1 MNSFDYFMNM
11 TVFNELS
18 DALTKLIQ
26 EWGENYRII
35 PLEGQKEGKKIRS
48 IIITVNKQAFLR
60 VDSDDFLDFSE
71 LFPLTKF
78 NRATYH
84 YSPDR
89 TGKFILYKKG
99 EKIEGKEFNSIDSL
113 IKEIFGDIES
123 KLQKRQEVA
132 KLLGNIMSRY
142 VCADELGY
150 DVNDETYHFKDWNKT
165 FGTEYLWFCNY
176 FRNLKKMVDKPFPY
190 DNWHVAKYTS
200 LDTALK
206 ILSSGTM
213 RMMSVTAMNDKL
225 EIGHLY
231 GKLQNE
237 ESAYIEDKTKVHFA
251 RHRYITSFT
260 NRIDDLTMW
269 RLYGDNAQGVCLVFS
284 EPYECNYCL
293 PVDYSGRDSELYIR
307 IKRIYNELDK
317 HGIKFTFKSLETTWQ
332 YFLKPKGFRDEQELR
347 YLKIDN
353 SKPDG
358 YTLASN
364 GVISTYK
371 DYSLIMDNEHPENS
385 FPASLQGIILG
396 PNMKNAEINKFQLEA
411 LAEENGLFLFKGVQ
425 NSSIN
430 YYL

>member
-1 MNSFDYFMNM
+1 MPKQHGLYSLLNHGEVVLKETEC
-11 TVFNELS
+11 TVE
-18 DALTKLIQ
+18 A
-26 EWGENYRII
+26 II
-35 PLEGQKEGKKIRS
+35 EE
-48 IIITVNKQAFLR
+48 V
-60 VDSDDFLDFSE
+60 
-71 LFPLTKF
+71 
-78 NRATYH
+78 
-84 YSPDR
+84 
-89 TGKFILYKKG
+89 
-99 EKIEGKEFNSIDSL
+99 
-113 IKEIFGDIES
+113 FGDIEK
-123 KLQKRQEVA
+123 KLQKKKDVA
-132 KLLGNIMSRY
+132 QLLGKLMGYYISS
-142 VCADELGY
+142 DEIEY
-150 DVNDETYHFKDWNKT
+150 DIKDKVYHFRDWSKLT
-165 FGTEYLWFCNY
+165 GLEYLWFCNY
-176 FRNLKKMVDKPFPY
+176 FRNMKKSIQMNNQLEDWYF
-190 DNWHVAKYTS
+190 AKYTS

-206 ILSSGTM
+206 ILNSGKM

-225 EIGHLY
+225 EIGHLF

-237 ESAYIEDKTKVHFA
+237 DSAYIEDKTKIYSA

-269 RLYGDNAQGVCLVFS
+269 RLYGDNAQGVCFVFF
-284 EPYECNYCL
+284 ELYECNYCF
-293 PVDYSGRDSELYIR
+293 PVDYLGRDSELYIR
-307 IKRIYNELDK
+307 TKRFCDELDK
-317 HGIKFTFKSLETTWQ
+317 HGFNFTFKSLETTWQ

-371 DYSLIMDNEHPENS
+371 DYSLIMDYEHPENS

-411 LAEENGLFLFKGVQ
+411 LAEEKGLFLFKGVQ

>member
-1 MNSFDYFMNM
+1 MDNDLFTDICK
-11 TVFNELS
+11 TLS
-18 DALTKLIQ
+18 NRIQ
-26 EWGENYRII
+26 DWGEAYRI
-35 PLEGQKEGKKIRS
+35 LEGQENGKPNKCVIVE
-48 IIITVNKQAFLR
+48 VNGQNYLQ
-60 VDSDDFLDFSE
+60 VDSAQFISFHN
-71 LFPLTKF
+71 LFPRTKYQKPI
-78 NRATYH
+78 YH
-84 YSPDR
+84 CLPNKDGLYSLL
-89 TGKFILYKKG
+89 KQG
-99 EKIEGKEFNSIDSL
+99 EEVLKEKECTVEVIIEEV
-113 IKEIFGDIES
+113 FGDIEN
-123 KLQKRQEVA
+123 KLQKKKDVA
-132 KLLGNIMSRY
+132 QLLGKLMGFYILP
-142 VCADELGY
+142 DEIEY
-150 DVNDETYHFKDWNKT
+150 DIKDKAYHFRDWNKPT
-165 FGTEYLWFCNY
+165 GREFLWFSNY
-176 FRNLKKMVDKPFPY
+176 FRNLMGSTQTNNQLY
-190 DNWHVAKYTS
+190 DWHIAKYTS

-237 ESAYIEDKTKVHFA
+237 DSAYIEDKTKVHFA
-251 RHRYITSFT
+251 RHRYITCFT

-284 EPYECNYCL
+284 EPYECNYYL
-293 PVDYSGRDSELYIR
+293 PVDYSGRDSG
-307 IKRIYNELDK
+307 IYRKAKKICKELDK
-317 HGIKFTFKSLETTWQ
+317 QRIKFTFKSLETIWQ
-332 YFLKPKGFRDEQELR
+332 YFLKPKGFRDEHELR

-371 DYSLIMDNEHPENS
+371 DYSLIMDDEHPENS
-385 FPASLQGIILG
+385 FPATLQGIILG

-411 LAEENGLFLFKGVQ
+411 LADEKGLILFKGVQ

>member
-1 MNSFDYFMNM
+1 MNHMDNNLFTDICKTLN
-11 TVFNELS
+11 NRIR
-18 DALTKLIQ
+18 D
-26 EWGENYRII
+26 WGEAYRI
-35 PLEGQKEGKKIRS
+35 LEGQNNGKPNKCFIVE
-48 IIITVNKQAFLR
+48 VNGQNYLQ
-60 VDSDDFLDFSE
+60 VDSAQFISFHE
-71 LFPLTKF
+71 LFPRTKYQKPIYLCLP
-78 NRATYH
+78 NKDGL
-84 YSPDR
+84 YSLL
-89 TGKFILYKKG
+89 KHG
-99 EKIEGKEFNSIDSL
+99 EVVLKEKECTVEAIID
-113 IKEIFGDIES
+113 EVFGDIEN
-123 KLQKRQEVA
+123 KLQKKKDVA
-132 KLLGNIMSRY
+132 QLLGKMMGFYILP
-142 VCADELGY
+142 DEIEY
-150 DVNDETYHFKDWNKT
+150 DIKDKTYHFRDWSKPA
-165 FGTEYLWFCNY
+165 GREYLWFCNY
-176 FRNLKKMVDKPFPY
+176 FRNMKESIQMTNLLDDWY
-190 DNWHVAKYTS
+190 VAKYTS

-206 ILSSGTM
+206 ILNSGKM

-237 ESAYIEDKTKVHFA
+237 DSAYIEDKTKVHSA

-284 EPYECNYCL
+284 EPYECNYCF
-293 PVDYSGRDSELYIR
+293 PVDYSGRDSELHIR
-307 IKRIYNELDK
+307 TKRICDELDK

-332 YFLKPKGFRDEQELR
+332 YFLKPKGFSDEQELR

-385 FPASLQGIILG
+385 FPASLQGVILG
-396 PNMKNAEINKFQLEA
+396 PNMENAEINKFQLEA
-411 LAEENGLFLFKGVQ
+411 LAEEKGLFLFKGVQ